1 MSTPR
6 PITPGKTRACPHCK
20 KTILE
25 SASVCRGCHHHLRFD
40 NEAQQRQL
48 AAASALRV
56 EGRIDHPAGAE
67 PLEYCVVVSV
77 RNDRNVEVAREVVN
91 VGALQ
96 PREGRTFTLSV
107 EVLPPKAPAQP
118 RPQPPAPDR
127 SPHAPQAPQ
136 ASNVPKATNRTGRL
150 I

>member
-6 PITPGKTRACPHCK
+6 PFTPGKTRACPHCK

-25 SASVCRGCHHHLRFD
+25 SASVCPGCQHHLRFD
-40 NEAQQRQL
+40 DEAQRRQL

-77 RNDRNVEVAREVVN
+77 RNDRDQEVAREVVN

-96 PREGRTFTLSV
+96 PREGRTFSFSV

-118 RPQPPAPDR
+118 KTQPPAPDR
-127 SPHAPQAPQ
+127 SPQAT
-136 ASNVPKATNRTGRL
+136 SVPKATNRTGRL

>member
-6 PITPGKTRACPHCK
+6 PINPGKTRACPHCK

-25 SASVCRGCHHHLRFD
+25 SASVCPGCQHHLRFD
-40 NEAQQRQL
+40 NEAQLRQA

-77 RNDRNVEVAREVVN
+77 RNDRDQEVAREVVN

-118 RPQPPAPDR
+118 KPQPLAPER
-127 SPHAPQAPQ
+127 TQQAAPSP
-136 ASNVPKATNRTGRL
+136 PKATNRTGRL